1 MKTKSLAGKVLAVLL
16 AVSLCALSFTACGK
30 LEIKKADTYADEIEA
45 TGIFDSACDQALPQ
59 TIIYKLITEHFA
71 ATSKLPVK
79 FYKKQ
84 IYAQPRRGGSLCPPV
99 KSDETFYKT
108 KIEFFILPI
117 KWDILLSPKNCSGG
131 RGDPLLQ
138 DGAQNITET
147 KRETPEAVYA
157 SGEVLTGY

>member
-1 MKTKSLAGKVLAVLL
+1 MKTKSSAGKVLAVLL
-16 AVSLCALSFTACGK
+16 AVSLCALSLSGCGK
-30 LEIKKADTYADEIEA
+30 PENKKADTYADEIENM
-45 TGIFDSACDQALPQ
+45 GIFDSTCAQALPQ

-131 RGDPLLQ
+131 RGDPPLQ

-147 KRETPEAVYA
+147 KEKPPKRCTPR
-157 SGEVLTGY
+157 GEF